1 MMKDCLDIMRREMTE
16 VLEKNILPFWMNRMV
31 DTVHGGFYGRV
42 TGEDELMPEAVKGAV
57 LNARILWTFAAVYRV
72 LGKREYLD
80 MANRAKRTLIDC
92 FYDRVFGG
100 IYWSVDFCGSPL
112 DTKKQVYAL
121 GFALYG
127 LSEYVRATGDEE
139 ALDYAVRLYECIEKY
154 SHDLLRNGYWEA
166 FTREWGDLQDMRLS
180 DKDANERK
188 TMNTHLHV
196 LEAYA
201 NLCRVWRNERV
212 EQSLRNVIRLFLDRI
227 WNKETGHLG
236 LFFDDEWTCKSCIIS
251 YGHEIEAS
259 WLVYEAALVLND
271 ERLLAEV
278 GDWVRI
284 VAESAAEGL
293 NKEGGMM
300 YERRGKGGRIDGDC
314 HWWVQAETVVGYLN
328 LYQHWQDERA
338 LLRAFRCWEF
348 IKKNLI
354 DYKNGEWHWSV
365 YADGR
370 INTEDDKAGLW
381 KCPYHNSR
389 MCIEVIERFG
399 CKYPG
404 NQGI

>member
-1 MMKDCLDIMRREMTE
+1 MKDIVVSLVDE
-16 VLEKNILPFWMNRMV
+16 VRKELENDILPFWMTRMV
-31 DTVHGGFYGRV
+31 DNENGGFYGQI
-42 TGEDELMPEAVKGAV
+42 TGEDVLCPKASKGAI
-57 LNARILWTFAAVYRV
+57 LNARILWTFSSAYRI
-72 LGKREYLD
+72 LKNNSYLKMASRAKEYLIG
-80 MANRAKRTLIDC
+80 K
-92 FYDRVFGG
+92 FYDEQYGG
-100 IYWSVDFCGSPL
+100 IFWELDFKGNPA
-112 DTKKQVYAL
+112 DTKKQIYAI
-121 GFALYG
+121 GFAIYG

-201 NLCRVWRNERV
+201 NLCRVWRNEQV
-212 EQSLRNVIRLFLDRI
+212 EQSLRNVIRLFLDKI
-227 WNKETGHLG
+227 WNKETGHLD
-236 LFFDDEWTCKSCIIS
+236 LFFDDEWNRKSCVIS
-251 YGHEIEAS
+251 YGHEIETS
-259 WLVYEAALVLND
+259 WLVHEAALVLND
-271 ERLLAEV
+271 KQLLAEV
-278 GDWVRI
+278 EDWVRM
-284 VAESAAEGL
+284 VAENATEGL
-293 NKEGGMM
+293 NNDGGMM
-300 YERRGKGGRIDGDC
+300 YEKWGKEGRIDGDC

-348 IKKNLI
+348 IKGHLI
-354 DYKNGEWHWSV
+354 DYENGEWHWSV

-389 MCIEVIERFG
+389 MCLEVMERFG
-399 CKYPG
+399 CE
-404 NQGI
+404 